1 MRNEPGW
8 PCYLHIKMELYNVH
22 KSSFVSPDVVIT
34 RNGECN
40 SNLYAGVILHVNWTF
55 MCYSVG
61 SRVFVWVVY
70 LHVNCRNQVMLA
82 MRISYSQEHFRKL
95 FNTIKHHHGII
106 YLLTYLHTVF
116 VGKQNIF
123 YLQETCALPNLLI
136 IHRKYWHEAVRVFFV
151 LNILKWLANFYLYL
165 YQPHLSLFMTY
176 TFVWLYMSVYVN
188 VRS

>member
-1 MRNEPGW
+1 
-8 PCYLHIKMELYNVH
+8 
-22 KSSFVSPDVVIT
+22 
-34 RNGECN
+34 
-40 SNLYAGVILHVNWTF
+40 

-61 SRVFVWVVY
+61 SRVCVCVWVVY
-70 LHVNCRNQVMLA
+70 LHVNRRNQVMLA

-116 VGKQNIF
+116 VSKQNIF

-151 LNILKWLANFYLYL
+151 LSILKWLANFYLYL

-176 TFVWLYMSVYVN
+176 TSIQNLSWFIYVRLRQYSPHSNTRMPYSLIKSFIFQLSTLYSIF
-188 VRS
+188 